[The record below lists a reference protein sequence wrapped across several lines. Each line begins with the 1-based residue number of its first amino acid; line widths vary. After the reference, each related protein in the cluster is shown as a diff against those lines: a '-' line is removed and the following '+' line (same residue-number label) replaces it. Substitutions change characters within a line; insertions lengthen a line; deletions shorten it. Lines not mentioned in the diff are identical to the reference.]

1 MARVN
6 KVAHVVLSVK
16 DVMTSVDFYTKA
28 LGLEVVDLKESHRA
42 AFLSFGKQHH
52 DIALFAAPEGAE
64 RGKVGLSH
72 IAFQI
77 EGGLPELAE
86 LKGRLEEMGA
96 SISRTTDHT
105 ITKSVYFPTPTATS
119 WRSSRRGLRTPTTR
133 WTSSSRGR
141 TGRRRWSWRGRRRG
155 RRGGFGDG
163 CVPPYGFYN
172 GAA

>member
-6 KVAHVVLSVK
+6 KVAHVVLSVR

-42 AFLSFGKQHH
+42 AFLSFGSQHH

-105 ITKSVYFPTPTATS
+105 ITKSVLLPRP
-119 WRSSRRGLRTPTTR
+119 RRQRAGGLRGGVCGPQ
-133 WTSSSRGR
+133 
-141 TGRRRWSWRGRRRG
+141 RRAGLHQARHE
-155 RRGGFGDG
+155 
-163 CVPPYGFYN
+163 PA
-172 GAA
+172 GAAGAGGSDGQLGRYVAYSVSMA